1 MKKLKRIILLI
12 VILVLV
18 ILGGKFIIGKAYK
31 KYLYITHPEK
41 YNSYVVK
48 YSEEFGV
55 DPKFVDAVIKTESN
69 FNPNA
74 KSNVGA
80 KGLMQITDETGSD
93 IAEKLGISNFE
104 PSMLYDPNISIM
116 FGTYYLSRLIQRF
129 NNDPTLVIA
138 AYNAGGGNVESWLNN
153 PEYSKNGTSLDYIP
167 FSETRAYVQ
176 KVLKN
181 DKIYKELYS

>member
-1 MKKLKRIILLI
+1 MKRFKKIILLV

-18 ILGGKFIIGKAYK
+18 VVGGRWIVGKAYK
-31 KYLYITHPEK
+31 KYLYMTHPKK

-48 YSEEFGV
+48 YSGEFGV
-55 DPKFVDAVIKTESN
+55 DPNFVDSVIKAESN
-69 FNPNA
+69 FNPEA
-74 KSNVGA
+74 ESGVGA
-80 KGLMQITDETGSD
+80 KGLMQITDETGGD
-93 IAEKLGISNFE
+93 IAKKLGVSNFE
-104 PSMLYDPNISIM
+104 PSMLYDPNTSIM

-138 AYNAGGGNVESWLNN
+138 AYNAGGGNVESWLSN

-167 FSETRAYVQ
+167 FSETRSYVK

-181 DKIYKELYS
+181 DEIYKKLYS